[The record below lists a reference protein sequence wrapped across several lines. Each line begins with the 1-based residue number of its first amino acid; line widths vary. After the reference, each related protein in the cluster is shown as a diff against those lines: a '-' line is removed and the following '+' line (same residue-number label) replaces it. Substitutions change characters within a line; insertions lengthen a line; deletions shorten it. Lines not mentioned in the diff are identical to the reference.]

1 MAYQGISS
9 KYMQGITRRRINDIA
24 NSIVDGMELTIR
36 KTEAIRRVRT
46 VQTALG
52 EGARQIIAFYQ
63 VVYRKES
70 TWS

>member
-1 MAYQGISS
+1 MVRQKTGGR
-9 KYMQGITRRRINDIA
+9 YMQGITRRRINDMA

-36 KTEAIRRVRT
+36 RIETIRPIRA

-70 TWS
+70 GWP

>member
-1 MAYQGISS
+1 MVRQKTGDR
-9 KYMQGITRRRINDIA
+9 YMQRVTCRRINDMA

-36 KTEAIRRVRT
+36 KTETIRRVRT